1 MKTELNTIPGGTDLV
16 SDEEFT
22 AALLG
27 GLSESRQVVLNTG
40 GGKPLLRLL
49 TDGTWVFGQAD
60 DEVQPGS
67 HWVIN
72 VKTIGWGSVCWTN
85 YPQGQKNKLLGK
97 VIGSITQPK
106 PPTPAPIEG
115 FPFTDFVT
123 FDMLCLDGED
133 EGVEI
138 SYGTSSIGGMRNFT
152 KLRDAII
159 AQLQRDPRTP
169 CPVVTLTEESY
180 KGKYGKTYNP
190 IMEITGWAT
199 LGGEVAVGSQAVQ
212 ERQVPAS
219 VPPAPAEPARKRKA
233 PLGATGADLTEAAVA
248 AQQEAAVDPAPLQST
263 QQAHTGQRRRHRPA
277 S

>member
-1 MKTELNTIPGGTDLV
+1 MNQLTNPATTAL
-16 SDEEFT
+16 SDDDFT
-22 AALLG
+22 QALLG
-27 GLSESRQVVLNTG
+27 GLAESRQVVLNTG

-49 TDGTWVFGQAD
+49 TDGTWVFGQGD
-60 DEVQPGS
+60 DEVQQGS

-97 VIGSITQPK
+97 VIGSIMQPK

-115 FPFTDFVT
+115 FPYTDFVT
-123 FDMLCLDGED
+123 FDMLCLDGDD
-133 EGVEI
+133 EGVEV
-138 SYGTSSIGGMRNFT
+138 SYGTSSIGGMRLFT

-199 LGGEVAVGSQAVQ
+199 LGGEVAAGLQATQ
-212 ERQVPAS
+212 ERQVSAS
-219 VPPAPAEPARKRKA
+219 VPPAPAEPVRKRKA
-233 PLGATGADLTEAAVA
+233 PLGVTGADLTKAAVA
-248 AQQEAAVDPAPLQST
+248 AQQTEPAPEPLQST
-263 QQAHTGQRRRHRPA
+263 QQAHTGQRRRHRPSA
-277 S
+277 

>member
-1 MKTELNTIPGGTDLV
+1 MNQLTNPATTAL
-16 SDEEFT
+16 SDDDFT
-22 AALLG
+22 QALLG
-27 GLSESRQVVLNTG
+27 GLAESRQVVLNTG

-49 TDGTWVFGQAD
+49 TDGTWVFGQGD
-60 DEVQPGS
+60 DEVQQGS

-85 YPQGQKNKLLGK
+85 YPQGQANKLLGK
-97 VIGSITQPK
+97 VVGSIMQPK
-106 PPTPAPIEG
+106 PPTPTPIEG

-123 FDMLCLDGED
+123 FDMLCLDGDD
-133 EGVEI
+133 EGVEV
-138 SYGTSSIGGMRNFT
+138 SYGTSSIGGMRLFT

-199 LGGEVAVGSQAVQ
+199 LEGVLAPAGEVTQ
-212 ERQVPAS
+212 ERQVPAN
-219 VPPAPAEPARKRKA
+219 VQPAPAEPARKRKT
-233 PLGATGADLTEAAVA
+233 PLGATGADLTQAAVA
-248 AQQEAAVDPAPLQST
+248 AQQAPADPAPLQST
-263 QQAHTGQRRRHRPA
+263 QQAHTGQRRRHRPSA
-277 S
+277 